1 MLTPD
6 QPPPEDYYQNNCRVL
21 FEFVQLRYARLLP
34 DDVRR
39 SVQSFMAANDDEQRL
54 FARLLTRKGP
64 VIRTDKIDY
73 REIKDTDASIA
84 GLERLGLVKGQA
96 PQPADVLLNAMRK
109 DELLVVFSRLGSAA
123 GRLRKTE
130 LIDVILGRYC
140 DRSIFHRCVE
150 YMSWLTVSDPDYWA
164 LVKMLYFGDPHQDWS
179 AFVIRDLGMVRFEE
193 VPMHHARFSGLPQLH
208 LDQRVRYLGQLTK
221 RLAEQPALALELIAA
236 LQGLRCEDRFTESRR
251 QRALLRLGKWFEQSG
266 QTEEAIRVYCT
277 AAEHPARERVVR
289 LLQRQGD
296 TAKAEQCLAEIRAN
310 PLSEEELQF
319 AQRFGKR
326 GGGYQPPQTER
337 HVDAARR
344 DVEQQALELIL
355 GESVFGCYE
364 PWGAHVENSLFRTL
378 TGLIYWRAI
387 FADVPGAFCNPFQTG
402 PIDLYREDFAELRR
416 EILDEI
422 EARISTDEALY
433 QHLQKTVEDKY
444 GIASSLVNWPMLE
457 RLPIGRII
465 EAIPGEHIRR
475 ITAFLIRNLRTHSKG
490 MPDLLVVRGP
500 GDYELVEVKG
510 PTDQLQPT
518 QRIWFRQFAAMGIPA
533 AVLKLKLVKAVA
545 D

>member
-21 FEFVQLRYARLLP
+21 FEFVQLRYAQLLP
-34 DDVRR
+34 DEVRR

-84 GLERLGLVKGQA
+84 GLQRFGLVMCQA
-96 PQPADVLLNAMRK
+96 PQPADLLLNAMRK
-109 DELLVVFSRLGSAA
+109 DELLAVFSHLGRAA

-130 LIDVILGRYC
+130 LINVILGRYG
-140 DRSIFHRCVE
+140 DRTIFQRCAG
-150 YMSWLTVSDPDYWA
+150 YMGWLTVSDPDCWA

-208 LDQRVRYLGQLTK
+208 LDQHIRHLSQLTK
-221 RLAEQPALALELIAA
+221 RLTEQPALASELTDA
-236 LQGLRCEDRFTESRR
+236 LQCGPCEDRFTESRR
-251 QRALLRLGKWFEQSG
+251 QRALLRLGKWFEQTG
-266 QTEEAIRVYCT
+266 QSEEAIRVYRIAC
-277 AAEHPARERVVR
+277 EHPARERMVR

-296 TAKAEQCLAEIRAN
+296 TAEVEQCLAEIRAN

-319 AQRFGKR
+319 TQRFGKR

-337 HVDAARR
+337 HVAAARP

-355 GESVFGCYE
+355 GESVSSCYE

-402 PIDLYREDFAELRR
+402 PIDLYREDFAGLRCG
-416 EILDEI
+416 ILDEI
-422 EARISTDEALY
+422 EAQISTDAALH
-433 QHLQKTVEDKY
+433 QHLRKTLDEKY
-444 GIASSLVNWPMLE
+444 GIASSLVSWSMLE
-457 RLPIGRII
+457 QLPIERII

-475 ITAFLIRNLRTHSKG
+475 IAAFLIRNLRTHSKG

-518 QRIWFRQFAAMGIPA
+518 QRIWFKQFAAMGIPA
-533 AVLKLKLVKAVA
+533 GVLKLKLAKAVA